1 MMFDTDHTNLEW
13 HEYDVLDLVVK
24 QLDSGKHFKLRSYHE
39 PARGVEKR
47 KGVIFM
53 VHGYGKGLRYSA
65 LIARNL
71 AMAGYECF
79 GIDGRGQGGSEGE
92 RGYMDNQ
99 EVLLSDQ
106 WCLIMEACKK
116 YKIN

>member
-1 MMFDTDHTNLEW
+1 
-13 HEYDVLDLVVK
+13 
-24 QLDSGKHFKLRSYHE
+24 
-39 PARGVEKR
+39 
-47 KGVIFM
+47 M

-116 YKIN
+116 YKINQQTEPIFLWGFSMGGLISAHMINSVIG